1 MNIGGGEAADQLVR
15 MMLTGTEVAV
25 RLSGSALKNV
35 LALSLAL
42 AKSHKRIS
50 GKVNLGKM
58 LRETRDLRQ
67 LPMTPEQYR
76 QFQKLAKRQ
85 KLLYSSIHDRD
96 GRGRIIDVILP
107 VMELDRANQ
116 IFERMLYQAPSQ
128 NQERKGPKQAEKAAP
143 ARQERPVQ
151 EKEQERPTE
160 VQSRQEGSM
169 AQRQAQSPKKGFRS
183 EQDSQ
188 DTRTSSSIPRGSE
201 STRMMPDRP
210 SVEGRLKLYRAQLD
224 RRKTLVPAK
233 ERNRVSH
240 KSR

>member
-1 MNIGGGEAADQLVR
+1 MNVGGGEAADQLVR
-15 MMLTGTEVAV
+15 MMLAGSEVV
-25 RLSGSALKNV
+25 IRLSGSAMKNV

-42 AKSHKRIS
+42 AKSHKRIF

-67 LPMTPEQYR
+67 FPMTPEQYR

-107 VMELDRANQ
+107 VMELDRTNQ
-116 IFERMLYQAPSQ
+116 IFERMLYQMPSQ
-128 NQERKGPKQAEKAAP
+128 NQERQGAKQAEKAAP

-160 VQSRQEGSM
+160 VQSRQKGSM
-169 AQRQAQSPKKGFRS
+169 AQCQAQSPKKGSRS

-188 DTRTSSSIPRGSE
+188 DTKTSSSIPRGSE